1 MTEMIKQRNQQ
12 AYGRHR
18 SSGRV
23 VAAMMVAF
31 VDSLAL
37 LFGQNPSA
45 APPDLARGQKVYA
58 EHCVGCHGADFRGT
72 DQGPGLTG
80 NPRVRRMSLQRLRNI
95 IKNGIPNSGMPPFD
109 LPAQDLDALAPFV
122 RSLNS
127 QAAES
132 NMPGNPAAGEKFFFG
147 QGNCGSCHTASLRG
161 RDLGPDLQDGGT
173 SGT

>member
-1 MTEMIKQRNQQ
+1 MAEMIKERNQN
-12 AYGRHR
+12 AYGQHR
-18 SSGRV
+18 SGRRI

-37 LFGQNPSA
+37 LFAQNPPA
-45 APPDLARGQKVYA
+45 APADLARGQKVYA
-58 EHCVGCHGADFRGT
+58 ERCVGCHGADFRGT

-80 NPRVRRMSLQRLRNI
+80 SPRVRRMSIQRLRSI
-95 IKNGIPNSGMPPFD
+95 IKKGIPDSGMPPFD

-132 NMPGNPAAGEKFFFG
+132 NAPGNPAAGE
-147 QGNCGSCHTASLRG
+147 
-161 RDLGPDLQDGGT
+161 
-173 SGT
+173 